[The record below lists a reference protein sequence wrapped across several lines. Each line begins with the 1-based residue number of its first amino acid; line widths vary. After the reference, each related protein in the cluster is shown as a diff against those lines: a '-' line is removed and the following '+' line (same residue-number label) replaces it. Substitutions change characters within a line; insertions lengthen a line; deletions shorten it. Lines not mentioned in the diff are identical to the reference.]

1 MNQTITLAVDFI
13 DICRK
18 LKQAE
23 YKKKEIASVLDIPP
37 PVLSSLL
44 KTVLPALAKISNGLS
59 DAELEEA
66 IAASFNMVNNLS
78 RIKIEKRLPADIF
91 KLTKLFDNKD
101 FKRVDKTGY
110 LDFIRKQVELS
121 FDYIANHFQGIYY
134 FYYLSSDT
142 DQLKGDPFMITANK
156 IDKVIDVYKGNT
168 QSSVNY
174 FGIAL
179 LNNNH
184 TITIQLAEQHD
195 SPEEYLQ
202 IIVSLPF
209 IRKADYLRGIF
220 SNLNFARQPIARKVV
235 LHKVSDLCD
244 WELFNSLPVKRIFS
258 DSGTEF
264 PEIERYLCAQDA
276 KTECLAVSRPSFS
289 LRDLDSEMQIN
300 REGRYSETD

>member
-1 MNQTITLAVDFI
+1 MNQTISLAVDFI

-44 KTVLPALAKISNGLS
+44 KTVLPALAKISTSLS

-78 RIKIEKRLPADIF
+78 RIKMEKRLSADIF
-91 KLTKLFDNKD
+91 KLNKLLDNKD
-101 FKRVDKTGY
+101 FKRVDKSGY

-142 DQLKGDPFMITANK
+142 DQLKGDPFIIVANVV
-156 IDKVIDVYKGNT
+156 DKVIEVYKGNT

-184 TITIQLAEQHD
+184 TITIQLAERHD

-244 WELFNSLPVKRIFS
+244 WELFNSLPVKRIS
-258 DSGTEF
+258 SENGTEV
-264 PEIERYLCAQDA
+264 PEIDRYLCAANA
-276 KTECLAVSRPSFS
+276 KTECKAVSRPSFS
-289 LRDLDSEMQIN
+289 FRDLDSEI
-300 REGRYSETD
+300 S